1 MPYPSS
7 PSVKRT
13 CVIAKIFLALAE
25 KKIKICWYVF
35 FEAFI
40 KHARSCGHVLD
51 NRQKEEQSE
60 NLLITSTSLSCDGS
74 YFLEMESRVPY
85 NKL

>member
-51 NRQKEEQSE
+51 NRQRRTIGEPAYYI
-60 NLLITSTSLSCDGS
+60 NFT
-74 YFLEMESRVPY
+74 FL
-85 NKL
+85 